1 MSPSESAPMAA
12 RPSLFVILLLT
23 SGVLGCNSQP
33 VVSTFSPA
41 LFDKLGR
48 PSLGYLE
55 HRGTMYDLRDAAH
68 PVFRE
73 GGRDQFAFEFSRYI
87 ADSPGSGTI
96 VIIEHFRWQT
106 GSTNTMALD
115 SSNQSMESGPPLFEM
130 GTQFEEFIIPP
141 EQLPNPVAEPTQ
153 SFDREP

>member
-1 MSPSESAPMAA
+1 MAA

-55 HRGTMYDLRDAAH
+55 HRGTMYDLRDAVRPEYPA
-68 PVFRE
+68 
-73 GGRDQFAFEFSRYI
+73 GGRNRFALQFTRYI
-87 ADSPGSGTI
+87 ADCPALGMA
-96 VIIEHFRWQT
+96 VIEVHRSQRW
-106 GSTNTMALD
+106 STNTMELD
-115 SSNQSMESGPPLFEM
+115 SSDQNIESGPPLLEM

-141 EQLPNPVAEPTQ
+141 EQLPNPAEEPTQ